1 MTQQEIA
8 DTFIDSPTHIGSIAL
23 PKGGLINKI
32 LKRTHSIDI
41 EVGPIP
47 VGKVQQIGVLL
58 KQMTNLESIQ
68 KYSQADQINILLSDN
83 INPILQ
89 IIAIAI
95 SKTRRFEVD
104 TLTAIS
110 EQWSMSLIYKAF
122 IEVYRR
128 LDLSSFFDI
137 MALSKNLTL
146 NLFPDPEA
154 LGQA

>member
-8 DTFIDSPTHIGSIAL
+8 DTFIDTPTHIGSIVL
-23 PKGGLINKI
+23 PKGGLVNKI
-32 LKRTHSIDI
+32 FKRTDSIDI

-58 KQMTNLESIQ
+58 KQMTNFESIQ

-83 INPILQ
+83 INPIVH

-95 SKTRRFEVD
+95 SKTRSFEVE

-110 EQWSMSLIYKAF
+110 DQWSMSLIYKAF

-128 LDLSSFFDI
+128 LDLASFFDI

-146 NLFPDPEA
+146 NLFPDPEV

>member
-8 DTFIDSPTHIGSIAL
+8 DTFIDSPTNIGSIVL
-23 PKGGLINKI
+23 PKRGLINKI
-32 LKRTHSIDI
+32 LKRTHSINI

-47 VGKVQQIGVLL
+47 VGKVQQIGALL
-58 KQMTNLESIQ
+58 KQMTNIESIQ

-95 SKTRRFEVD
+95 SKTRGFEIE
-104 TLTAIS
+104 TFTAIS